1 MASDCSIKT
10 PPPLQLHAICFP
22 PFLTCMSFPH
32 SIPRETRRFAGRLNG
47 PRLSDVRA
55 QRVVRVLVLRRH
67 RQHIVEAGNPLEVGD
82 AQVNRRGLLAHEH
95 PHPVGHGWLV
105 VATRR
110 GAGAP
115 KEEFYRPRRDARGGA
130 PKEKSVGH
138 ITAVM
143 RLLCWLS

>member
-1 MASDCSIKT
+1 MDVAAFRVADA
-10 PPPLQLHAICFP
+10 LH
-22 PFLTCMSFPH
+22 SFPDRA
-32 SIPRETRRFAGRLNG
+32 S
-47 PRLSDVRA
+47 RLSDIRA
-55 QRVVRVLVLRRH
+55 QRVVRVLVLRQH

-115 KEEFYRPRRDARGGA
+115 KRRIYPPPGLSRR
-130 PKEKSVGH
+130 PKEKSLTHNSCYEVVMLAV
-138 ITAVM
+138 ITCSG
-143 RLLCWLS
+143 LCYVCYVRCYEVL